1 MSQWH
6 YHSLIVVWDAAIYP
20 CLQAACVFYWLDWFS
35 MCIRMKHFSVYIASA
50 GSIFT
55 CGHLSPL
62 VLPNTLAN
70 EAMVC
75 FHCLRL
81 LWRVSLY
88 YFIHNFHSLPLKMFQ
103 LSSVWHVHVCVS
115 HLLRNV
121 VYFASNFC
129 GSMKDEKSY
138 CQNI

>member
-1 MSQWH
+1 
-6 YHSLIVVWDAAIYP
+6 
-20 CLQAACVFYWLDWFS
+20 

-50 GSIFT
+50 GSVFT

-81 LWRVSLY
+81 LWWVSLY

-103 LSSVWHVHVCVS
+103 LSSVWNVHVCVS

-121 VYFASNFC
+121 LYLLFYIK
-129 GSMKDEKSY
+129 MKSHTAKIYKQTGLHYALMLNSVSVL
-138 CQNI
+138 